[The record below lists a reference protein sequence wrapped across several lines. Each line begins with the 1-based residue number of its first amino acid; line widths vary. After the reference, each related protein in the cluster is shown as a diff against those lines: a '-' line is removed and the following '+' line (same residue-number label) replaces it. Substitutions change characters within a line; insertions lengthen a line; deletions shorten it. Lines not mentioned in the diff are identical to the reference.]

1 MPVVTPT
8 RLPFAKT
15 SWLRRAAALR
25 SDAALCA
32 VVIAA
37 MGVAGLVV
45 ALGPLP
51 ARALLSCA

>member
-8 RLPFAKT
+8 RLPFVQT
-15 SWLRRAAALR
+15 WLRHAAALR

-32 VVIAA
+32 VLVAA
-37 MGVAGLVV
+37 LGAAGLVV

-51 ARALLSCA
+51 VQTLLSCA